1 VIRTGENLVDGVP
14 VFVERRRVRRTS
26 VCVEEDGRVAV
37 VVPKWGATL
46 RDAEAFLRSKWK
58 WVLRHRAEALAR
70 PRVERVPP
78 SESEVA
84 SLRLLLAEL
93 NGTWTARLGE
103 AGVTWHVLG
112 MKTLWGSCHI
122 AKRRIAYNSEL
133 AKAPREMV
141 EYVVVHELTHLKS
154 ASHGPLF
161 YRLMDERLPGWRELR
176 RRLNRREFGSAAD
189 APRPAPP
196 APRRVVQCEFD
207 FFRKDA

>member
-1 VIRTGENLVDGVP
+1 MIHAGDNCVDGVP
-14 VFVERRRVRRTS
+14 VLVVRKRVRRIS
-26 VCVEEDGRVAV
+26 VSIGEDGRVSV
-37 VVPKWGATL
+37 SVPKWGATL
-46 RDAEAFLRSKWK
+46 RDAESFLKSKWK

-103 AGVTWHVLG
+103 AGVTWSVRW
-112 MKTLWGSCHI
+112 MKTLWGCCHMP
-122 AKRRIAYNSEL
+122 RRSITYNAEL
-133 AKAPREMV
+133 ARAPREMV
-141 EYVVVHELTHLKS
+141 EYVVVHELTHLRS

-161 YRLMDERLPGWRELR
+161 YRLMDARLPGWRDLR
-176 RRLNRREFGSAAD
+176 RRLNRHEFGSAAD

-196 APRRVVQCEFD
+196 VPRRIVQCEFD
-207 FFRKDA
+207 FSCRG